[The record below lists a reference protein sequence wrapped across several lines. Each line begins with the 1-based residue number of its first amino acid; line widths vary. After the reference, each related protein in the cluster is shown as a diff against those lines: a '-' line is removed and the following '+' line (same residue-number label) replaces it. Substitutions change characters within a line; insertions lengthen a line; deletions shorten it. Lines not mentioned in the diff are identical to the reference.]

1 MKREN
6 ARNTES
12 GVSVKTTT
20 WKQIGVRAACAA
32 IGLCGTMPRA
42 VLSQGIEQSISRAE
56 MQARIASAYYM
67 APRGR
72 EPIVPLPP
80 AASGAPGQRAE
91 HAAGL
96 MTLEKMI
103 ALVGERD
110 PRVLVSELSARAAH
124 ERAAKAWAGHYP
136 QLSVEYALGRRA
148 TGTRRAAPRRF
159 PVSTPTISMAAKS
172 TSVGS
177 SLPGGRPKS
186 AMRKPMRWRKPKKT
200 GTGARGI

>member
-103 ALVGERD
+103 ALVG
-110 PRVLVSELSARAAH
+110 SAILAC
-124 ERAAKAWAGHYP
+124 
-136 QLSVEYALGRRA
+136 S
-148 TGTRRAAPRRF
+148 
-159 PVSTPTISMAAKS
+159 
-172 TSVGS
+172 
-177 SLPGGRPKS
+177 
-186 AMRKPMRWRKPKKT
+186 
-200 GTGARGI
+200 